1 MTNNIFNSKNLHYI
15 FEPLILIGAIL
26 LINYNFFASDI
37 GFLSV
42 SFHPFWLIILF
53 IVPRQKYPFGIITS
67 AITALCYIFI
77 AYLRGGSGFFAFVSD
92 TANIKLPALFVI
104 IGYYLS
110 LIREGYDYELAA
122 LMRKNSALEKQMS
135 EVREIN
141 SGINEEDRKNALKIF
156 ETSTTIK
163 TVYNAAS
170 SLASFDEDELIGSL
184 CDLVYKFCDSK
195 AFVLY
200 KIVEGTKLIIA
211 AERIDE
217 KFADGFDFVANVN
230 DDALIAESYASG
242 KIYTMLDVID
252 KNMKH
257 VIKSDVKISCPIKF
271 KDDGEIYG
279 FIVLYDLEFSRMNLE
294 TINILELIAGWTES
308 ALIKS
313 RQMREV
319 KSKNIE
325 DDLTLAYKYDYFKK
339 RMSEEYKR
347 AQRYNFDLSTLL
359 VKLTNYSSIP
369 ADRQPE
375 ILRLLSIFLK
385 TIVRDVDIV
394 SRFKDENFLSC
405 LLPST
410 DEKGVLI
417 LIKRINAALPAF
429 LKNASLAGDSIKLDY
444 NYKVLFHKK

>member
-1 MTNNIFNSKNLHYI
+1 MTTSVFNSKNLHYV

-26 LINYNFFASDI
+26 LINYNFFSSDI
-37 GFLSV
+37 GFLNV

-53 IVPRQKYPFGIITS
+53 MVPRQKYPFGIIT
-67 AITALCYIFI
+67 ALITAASYFI
-77 AYLRGGSGFFAFVSD
+77 ISYARSGFGFITFLSEPS
-92 TANIKLPALFVI
+92 NIKLTALFII

-110 LIREGYDYELAA
+110 LIRENYDYELGV
-122 LMRKNSALEKQMS
+122 LMQKNAALEKQVND
-135 EVREIN
+135 VREIN

-170 SLASFDEDELIGSL
+170 SLASFDEDELIESL
-184 CDLVYKFCDSK
+184 CDLIHKFCDSK

-211 AERIDE
+211 SERIDE
-217 KFADGFDFVANVN
+217 KYSGGFDFVANIN
-230 DDALIAESYASG
+230 DDALISESYSSG
-242 KIYTMLDVID
+242 KIYTMLDIID

-257 VIKSDVKISCPIKF
+257 VVKSDVKISCPIKF
-271 KDDGEIYG
+271 KDSGEIYG
-279 FIVLYDLEFSRMNLE
+279 FIVLYELEFSRMNME
-294 TINILELIAGWTES
+294 TINIIELIAGWTES

-313 RQMREV
+313 RQMSEV

-339 RMSEEYKR
+339 RMSEEYRR

-359 VKLTNYSSIP
+359 VKITNYESI
-369 ADRQPE
+369 AEQRRPE
-375 ILRLLSIFLK
+375 ILRLLAIFLK

-394 SRFKDENFLSC
+394 SRFKDEHFLSC

>member
-1 MTNNIFNSKNLHYI
+1 MFTNLFNPKNIHYI
-15 FEPLILIGAIL
+15 YEPLILIGAIL

-53 IVPRQKYPFGIITS
+53 IVPRQKYPFGIIT
-67 AITALCYIFI
+67 AALTAFCYLLI
-77 AYLRGGSGFFAFVSD
+77 AWLRGSQGLAAFISD
-92 TANIKLPALFVI
+92 ASNLKLAALFVI

-110 LIREGYDYELAA
+110 LIREGYDHELAA
-122 LMRKNSALEKQMS
+122 LSRKNAELEKQIG
-135 EVREIN
+135 EIREIN

-156 ETSTTIK
+156 ETSATIK

-184 CDLVYKFCDSK
+184 CDLVQKFCDSK
-195 AFVLY
+195 AFVVY
-200 KIVEGTKLIIA
+200 KIVEGTKLMIA

-217 KFADGFDFVANVN
+217 KFADGFDFIANAN
-230 DDALIAESYASG
+230 DDALVAESYATG
-242 KIYTMLDVID
+242 KIYTMLDIID

-257 VIKSDVKISCPIKF
+257 VIKSEVKISCPIKF
-271 KDDGEIYG
+271 KDSGEIYG
-279 FIVLYDLEFSRMNLE
+279 FIVIYDLEFSRMNLE
-294 TINILELIAGWTES
+294 TVNILELIAGWTES

-313 RQMREV
+313 RQMSEV
-319 KSKNIE
+319 KSRNIE

-339 RMSEEYKR
+339 RMSEEYRR

-359 VKLTNYSSIP
+359 VKITNYESFAP
-369 ADRQPE
+369 DRRPE
-375 ILRLLSIFLK
+375 ILRLFSIFLN

-429 LKNASLAGDSIKLDY
+429 LKNSSIGGEGLKLDF

>member
-1 MTNNIFNSKNLHYI
+1 
-15 FEPLILIGAIL
+15 
-26 LINYNFFASDI
+26 
-37 GFLSV
+37 
-42 SFHPFWLIILF
+42 
-53 IVPRQKYPFGIITS
+53 VPRQKYPFGIITS
-67 AITALCYIFI
+67 AITAICYIFI
-77 AYLRGGSGFFAFVSD
+77 AYLRGSSGFFAFVSD

-110 LIREGYDYELAA
+110 LIREGYDYELSA
-122 LMRKNSALEKQMS
+122 LMRKNSALEKQMG

-184 CDLVYKFCDSK
+184 CDLVQKFCDSK

-200 KIVEGTKLIIA
+200 KIVEGTKLIIT
-211 AERIDE
+211 AERIDD
-217 KFADGFDFVANVN
+217 KFADSFDFVANVN
-230 DDALIAESYASG
+230 DDALIAESYTSG
-242 KIYTMLDVID
+242 KIYTMLDIID

-313 RQMREV
+313 RQMSEV

-339 RMSEEYKR
+339 RMSEEFKR